1 MSKEMKRK
9 KALRLS
15 VKRGVVAAAAVATV
29 ATVGS
34 VGAEEQGF
42 DRVSPT
48 VTIEPNTPTNNNGDT
63 TPPVST
69 PKSETTPTPSGTPK
83 VEETLKADT
92 PKDTN
97 SESKDES
104 PKNSEPNSETSAP
117 STTEPSQNAPVSSEQ
132 PVEGN
137 NEGSTPS
144 APTGDFEA
152 PTTPSNPTGET
163 PKAEEPPKA
172 DTPVSNPSEGGS
184 TETPT
189 PSPSEEE
196 KPKEETPTTPTPT
209 PNPSEGEKPKEEQPS
224 TPTEGESPKE
234 GTPTTPSEPVTPPT
248 EGENPKEDTP
258 TTPPTEGE
266 KPKDGD
272 KLKEETP
279 TTPPTEGEKPKE
291 ENPQNPSEPVT
302 PPSEGENPKDGDKPN
317 EENPT
322 TPPSDDNKSKEE
334 NPTTPPSDDNKPKE
348 ENPTTPPTE
357 GDKQKEENPI
367 TPPTEG
373 EKPKE
378 DTPKEGDKPKED
390 QPTTPPTEGEKPK
403 EETPK
408 EGDKPKEEK
417 PTEVKPTLTFD
428 NDKVVEKQDN
438 TYNVTANDKQ
448 KVTVTVPEGISPDSV
463 KIVQTLTNGTVTESQ
478 GTKGEVLPVNSTLE
492 LVYTDKDGVE
502 HREPLGSI
510 VDKGTHEVVAKSEER
525 SLDLSVKPTLEG
537 DTLPD
542 TLTLTTK
549 DGETTLIAS
558 LVNGVYHFDSSVL
571 PEGEYDFTIS
581 DSAVSQYGRK
591 FGNQVFHLKGKEPE
605 VKPTPTP
612 TPEPTPTPTPEEP
625 TKPSEAKPS
634 EPSKPSEPAKP
645 SEDVKPNPTPTPSE
659 PTKPVEDTPTPSVED
674 NKPTVPV
681 APVVPTTPT
690 EPVAP
695 ITPTQPT
702 APIVPDT
709 PIVTAPAPLAPSDN
723 NATVGGNTT
732 IINPQPQDHDN
743 TNGNT
748 NAPRPN
754 DNINIGGV
762 SNQTNYVEGPDKLTV
777 GVSGGSVQNV
787 KATVSS
793 QDGTTELTGRVVNG
807 SFVADNLPEKDG
819 VYTVKVQVTDDKGQ
833 VSEKT
838 ITYAVNKN
846 GSTYDW
852 LNKDVNG
859 AYYQRLSEDLKLSEH
874 STTRLDTSKTKF
886 TFTLDGKV
894 VTVDASLVKVDEKKE
909 DDGSYTYTY
918 TFNKN
923 GFKENGVWSISVA
936 TVDVDGHASSSNASV
951 QFQFVLDNIVPELKI
966 EGVTNNGKYNTAKHQ
981 FKVLVKDNIGLAR
994 VRVLVNGKV
1003 YEFTR
1008 EELLKG
1014 EKLIDLEHSDKPYSI
1029 EVEVVDLAGNTTT
1042 QKVEGITITAT
1053 TAQALLGSDNF
1064 KFAVGALGL
1073 GFFGGLLAWWFAAVR
1088 KRKRKEQELEELRI
1102 GAHIV
1107 TEAEG
1112 LVSSGSGSAST
1123 GQPEETGV
1131 TETSELEDSGEVVS
1145 ELLDSLKEEP
1155 VVVATPTM
1163 GDVTTD
1169 DSSTATLLLDET
1181 GVVAETSV
1189 LTEEFT
1195 DVLAEETSEQTSIL
1209 DEEISEQTS
1218 VLEDEDHTSVLDEET
1233 SEQISVLDDAEK
1245 TSILAEETE
1254 VLADEKPKA
1263 KKKE

>member
-15 VKRGVVAAAAVATV
+15 VKRGVVAAATVATV

-48 VTIEPNTPTNNNGDT
+48 VTIEPTTSSTATLTNSNGET
-63 TPPVST
+63 TPSVST
-69 PKSETTPTPSGTPK
+69 PNSETTPTLTPSETPK
-83 VEETLKADT
+83 AEEKPKSEETSKVDT
-92 PKDTN
+92 PKDTPA
-97 SESKDES
+97 EPKGES

-117 STTEPSQNAPVSSEQ
+117 STSEPSQNAPISSEQ

-137 NEGSTPS
+137 NEGSTPN
-144 APTGDFEA
+144 APTGDSGAFEN
-152 PTTPSNPTGET
+152 TPNTPEET
-163 PKAEEPPKA
+163 PKA
-172 DTPVSNPSEGGS
+172 DTPVSTPSEGQPS
-184 TETPT
+184 ETP
-189 PSPSEEE
+189 S
-196 KPKEETPTTPTPT
+196 
-209 PNPSEGEKPKEEQPS
+209 
-224 TPTEGESPKE
+224 
-234 GTPTTPSEPVTPPT
+234 
-248 EGENPKEDTP
+248 D
-258 TTPPTEGE
+258 
-266 KPKDGD
+266 
-272 KLKEETP
+272 L

-291 ENPQNPSEPVT
+291 DAPATPSEPT
-302 PPSEGENPKDGDKPN
+302 
-317 EENPT
+317 
-322 TPPSDDNKSKEE
+322 
-334 NPTTPPSDDNKPKE
+334 
-348 ENPTTPPTE
+348 
-357 GDKQKEENPI
+357 

-378 DTPKEGDKPKED
+378 DTPKEGDKPKEE
-390 QPTTPPTEGEKPK
+390 QPTTPPTEGEKPKEETPKEGDKPK

-463 KIVQTLTNGTVTESQ
+463 KIVQTLTNGTVNESQ
-478 GTKGEVLPVNSTLE
+478 GAKGEVLPVNSTLE

-558 LVNGVYHFDSSVL
+558 IVNGVYHFDSSVL
-571 PEGEYDFTIS
+571 PEGEYEFTIS

-612 TPEPTPTPTPEEP
+612 TPEPTPTPTPTPEEP
-625 TKPSEAKPS
+625 TKPSDEKPSEPS

-709 PIVTAPAPLAPSDN
+709 PIAPAPAPLAPSDN

-748 NAPRPN
+748 NAPRPS

-762 SNQTNYVEGPDKLTV
+762 SNQTNYVDGPDKITV

-1003 YEFTR
+1003 YEFTK

-1014 EKLIDLEHSDKPYSI
+1014 EKLVELEHSDKPYSI

-1073 GFFGGLLAWWFAAVR
+1073 GFFGGLLAWWLAAVR

-1145 ELLDSLKEEP
+1145 ELLESLKEEP
-1155 VVVATPTM
+1155 VVVVTPTM
-1163 GDVTTD
+1163 EGVTTD

-1209 DEEISEQTS
+1209 DEETSEQTS
-1218 VLEDEDHTSVLDEET
+1218 VLEDEEHTSVLDEET
-1233 SEQISVLDDAEK
+1233 SEQTSVLDDEEK

-1263 KKKE
+1263 EKKRIKPCRRKDD

>member
-1 MSKEMKRK
+1 M
-9 KALRLS
+9 
-15 VKRGVVAAAAVATV
+15 
-29 ATVGS
+29 
-34 VGAEEQGF
+34 
-42 DRVSPT
+42 
-48 VTIEPNTPTNNNGDT
+48 
-63 TPPVST
+63 
-69 PKSETTPTPSGTPK
+69 
-83 VEETLKADT
+83 
-92 PKDTN
+92 
-97 SESKDES
+97 
-104 PKNSEPNSETSAP
+104 
-117 STTEPSQNAPVSSEQ
+117 
-132 PVEGN
+132 
-137 NEGSTPS
+137 
-144 APTGDFEA
+144 
-152 PTTPSNPTGET
+152 
-163 PKAEEPPKA
+163 
-172 DTPVSNPSEGGS
+172 
-184 TETPT
+184 
-189 PSPSEEE
+189 
-196 KPKEETPTTPTPT
+196 
-209 PNPSEGEKPKEEQPS
+209 
-224 TPTEGESPKE
+224 
-234 GTPTTPSEPVTPPT
+234 
-248 EGENPKEDTP
+248 
-258 TTPPTEGE
+258 
-266 KPKDGD
+266 
-272 KLKEETP
+272 
-279 TTPPTEGEKPKE
+279 
-291 ENPQNPSEPVT
+291 
-302 PPSEGENPKDGDKPN
+302 
-317 EENPT
+317 
-322 TPPSDDNKSKEE
+322 
-334 NPTTPPSDDNKPKE
+334 
-348 ENPTTPPTE
+348 
-357 GDKQKEENPI
+357 
-367 TPPTEG
+367 
-373 EKPKE
+373 
-378 DTPKEGDKPKED
+378 
-390 QPTTPPTEGEKPK
+390 
-403 EETPK
+403 
-408 EGDKPKEEK
+408 
-417 PTEVKPTLTFD
+417 TFD

-438 TYNVTANDKQ
+438 NYNVTANDKQ

-463 KIVQTLTNGTVTESQ
+463 KIVQTLTNGTVNESQ
-478 GTKGEVLPVNSTLE
+478 GAKGEILPVNSTLE

-502 HREPLGSI
+502 HREPLGTI
-510 VDKGTHEVVAKSEER
+510 VDKGTHEVVAKLEER
-525 SLDLSVKPTLEG
+525 TLDLTVKPTLEG
-537 DTLPD
+537 DTLPE

-549 DGETTLIAS
+549 DGKTTLTAS
-558 LVNGVYHFDSSVL
+558 LVNGVYHFDGSVL
-571 PEGEYDFTIS
+571 PEGEYDFIIS

-591 FGNQVFHLKGKEPE
+591 FGNQIFHLKGKEPE

-612 TPEPTPTPTPEEP
+612 TPEPTPTPTPTPEEP
-625 TKPSEAKPS
+625 TKPSDEKPS
-634 EPSKPSEPAKP
+634 EPSESSKPSEPAKP
-645 SEDVKPNPTPTPSE
+645 SEDNKPTPTPTPSE
-659 PTKPVEDTPTPSVED
+659 PTKPVDDTPKPSVED

-690 EPVAP
+690 EPVASV
-695 ITPTQPT
+695 TPTQPT

-709 PIVTAPAPLAPSDN
+709 PIAPAPAPLAPSDN

-894 VTVDASLVKVDEKKE
+894 VTVDTSLVKVDEKKE

-1003 YEFTR
+1003 YEFTK

-1014 EKLIDLEHSDKPYSI
+1014 EKLVELEHSDKPYSI

-1064 KFAVGALGL
+1064 KYAVGALGL
-1073 GFFGGLLAWWFAAVR
+1073 GLFGGLLAWWLAAVR

-1145 ELLDSLKEEP
+1145 ELLESLKEEP
-1155 VVVATPTM
+1155 VVVVTPTM
-1163 GDVTTD
+1163 GGVTTD
-1169 DSSTATLLLDET
+1169 DSSTATLPLDEP

-1189 LTEEFT
+1189 LTDEFT
-1195 DVLAEETSEQTSIL
+1195 DILGEQTSEQTSILDEETSEQTSIL
-1209 DEEISEQTS
+1209 DEETSEQTSILDEETSEQTS
-1218 VLEDEDHTSVLDEET
+1218 VLEDEEHTSVLDEET

-1254 VLADEKPKA
+1254 VLAEEKPKA
-1263 KKKE
+1263 KKNE

>member
-48 VTIEPNTPTNNNGDT
+48 VTVEPTTPTSNTSTNNTGET
-63 TPPVST
+63 TQPVST
-69 PKSETTPTPSGTPK
+69 PKSDSIPVPSETPK
-83 VEETLKADT
+83 AEDTPKADT

-97 SESKDES
+97 TESKDES

-117 STTEPSQNAPVSSEQ
+117 STTEPSQNAPVSPEQ
-132 PVEGN
+132 PVEGK

-144 APTGDFEA
+144 APTGDSEA

-163 PKAEEPPKA
+163 PKAEEPPKV

-189 PSPSEEE
+189 TPPSEGET
-196 KPKEETPTTPTPT
+196 PKEETPTPNPSEGEKSKEETPITPT

-224 TPTEGESPKE
+224 TPTEGEKPKE
-234 GTPTTPSEPVTPPT
+234 ETPTTPTPSEPTTPPSEGEKPSNPSEPVTPPT
-248 EGENPKEDTP
+248 EGEKPKEEQP

-266 KPKDGD
+266 QPKDGD
-272 KLKEETP
+272 KPKEENPTTPPSDGDKPKEETP

-291 ENPQNPSEPVT
+291 E
-302 PPSEGENPKDGDKPN
+302 
-317 EENPT
+317 
-322 TPPSDDNKSKEE
+322 
-334 NPTTPPSDDNKPKE
+334 
-348 ENPTTPPTE
+348 
-357 GDKQKEENPI
+357 
-367 TPPTEG
+367 
-373 EKPKE
+373 
-378 DTPKEGDKPKED
+378 
-390 QPTTPPTEGEKPK
+390 QPTTPPTEGEK
-403 EETPK
+403 PK

-463 KIVQTLTNGTVTESQ
+463 KIVQTLTNGTVNESQ

-537 DTLPD
+537 DTLPE

-549 DGETTLIAS
+549 DGKTTLTAS
-558 LVNGVYHFDSSVL
+558 LVNGVYHFDGSVL

-591 FGNQVFHLKGKEPE
+591 FGNQIFHLKGKEPE

-612 TPEPTPTPTPEEP
+612 TPEPTPTPTPTPEEP
-625 TKPSEAKPS
+625 TKPSDEKPSEPS
-634 EPSKPSEPAKP
+634 EPSKPSEPVKP
-645 SEDVKPNPTPTPSE
+645 SEDVKPTPTPTPSE
-659 PTKPVEDTPTPSVED
+659 PTKPVEDTPKPSVED

-695 ITPTQPT
+695 VTPTQPT

-709 PIVTAPAPLAPSDN
+709 PIAPSPAPLAPSDN
-723 NATVGGNTT
+723 NNSTAGGNTT

-894 VTVDASLVKVDEKKE
+894 VTVDSSLVKVDEKKE

-918 TFNKN
+918 TFNKD

-966 EGVTNNGKYNTAKHQ
+966 EGVTNNGKYNAAKHQ

-1064 KFAVGALGL
+1064 KYAVGALGL
-1073 GFFGGLLAWWFAAVR
+1073 GLFGGLLAWWLAAVR
-1088 KRKRKEQELEELRI
+1088 KRKRKERELEELRI

-1131 TETSELEDSGEVVS
+1131 TETSELEDSGSVAS
-1145 ELLDSLKEEP
+1145 ELLDSIKEEAP
-1155 VVVATPTM
+1155 VVATPTM
-1163 GDVTTD
+1163 GGVTTD
-1169 DSSTATLLLDET
+1169 DSSTSTLPLDET

-1189 LTEEFT
+1189 LTDEFT
-1195 DVLAEETSEQTSIL
+1195 DVLGEETSEQTSIL
-1209 DEEISEQTS
+1209 EEENSEQTSILDEETVEQTSVLAEETAEQTSILEDEEHTS
-1218 VLEDEDHTSVLDEET
+1218 VLEDEEKTSVL
-1233 SEQISVLDDAEK
+1233 AED
-1245 TSILAEETE
+1245 TE
-1254 VLADEKPKA
+1254 VLAEEKPKA
-1263 KKKE
+1263 KKRKPRRRKVTKEN

>member
-1 MSKEMKRK
+1 MKRK

-48 VTIEPNTPTNNNGDT
+48 VTIEPTAPSNSTPTNNNGDT
-63 TPPVST
+63 TQPLST
-69 PKSETTPTPSGTPK
+69 LKSDSTPTPSETPK
-83 VEETLKADT
+83 AEEKPKSEETSKVDT
-92 PKDTN
+92 PKDTPA
-97 SESKDES
+97 EPKGKS

-117 STTEPSQNAPVSSEQ
+117 STSE
-132 PVEGN
+132 N
-137 NEGSTPS
+137 TPN
-144 APTGDFEA
+144 
-152 PTTPSNPTGET
+152 TPEET
-163 PKAEEPPKA
+163 PNT
-172 DTPVSNPSEGGS
+172 DTPVSTPSEGQPS
-184 TETPT
+184 ETP
-189 PSPSEEE
+189 S
-196 KPKEETPTTPTPT
+196 
-209 PNPSEGEKPKEEQPS
+209 
-224 TPTEGESPKE
+224 
-234 GTPTTPSEPVTPPT
+234 
-248 EGENPKEDTP
+248 D
-258 TTPPTEGE
+258 
-266 KPKDGD
+266 
-272 KLKEETP
+272 L

-291 ENPQNPSEPVT
+291 DAPTT
-302 PPSEGENPKDGDKPN
+302 PPTDGEQPKDGDKP
-317 EENPT
+317 
-322 TPPSDDNKSKEE
+322 KEE
-334 NPTTPPSDDNKPKE
+334 SPTNPPTEGDKPKE
-348 ENPTTPPTE
+348 ENPT
-357 GDKQKEENPI
+357 

-378 DTPKEGDKPKED
+378 DTPKEGDKSKEE

-403 EETPK
+403 EET
-408 EGDKPKEEK
+408 PKEEK

-463 KIVQTLTNGTVTESQ
+463 KIVQTLTNGTVNESQ
-478 GTKGEVLPVNSTLE
+478 GAKGEVLPVNSTLE

-537 DTLPD
+537 DTLPE

-549 DGETTLIAS
+549 DGKTTLTAS
-558 LVNGVYHFDSSVL
+558 LVNGVYHFDGSVL

-605 VKPTPTP
+605 VN
-612 TPEPTPTPTPEEP
+612 PTPTPTPEEP
-625 TKPSEAKPS
+625 TKPSDEKPSEPS

-645 SEDVKPNPTPTPSE
+645 SEDTKPTPTPTPSE
-659 PTKPVEDTPTPSVED
+659 PTKPVEDTPKPSVED

-681 APVVPTTPT
+681 APVAPTTPT
-690 EPVAP
+690 EPVVP
-695 ITPTQPT
+695 TTPTQPT

-709 PIVTAPAPLAPSDN
+709 PIAPSPAPIVPSDN
-723 NATVGGNTT
+723 NNNTVGGNTT

-754 DNINIGGV
+754 DNLNIGGV

-918 TFNKN
+918 TFNKD

-966 EGVTNNGKYNTAKHQ
+966 EGVTNNGKYNAAKHQ

-1053 TAQALLGSDNF
+1053 TAQALLGSENF
-1064 KFAVGALGL
+1064 KYAVGALGL
-1073 GFFGGLLAWWFAAVR
+1073 GLFGGLLAWWLAAVR
-1088 KRKRKEQELEELRI
+1088 KRKRKERELEELRI

-1131 TETSELEDSGEVVS
+1131 TETSELEDSGSVAS
-1145 ELLDSLKEEP
+1145 ELLDSIKEEAP
-1155 VVVATPTM
+1155 VVATPTM
-1163 GDVTTD
+1163 GGVTTD
-1169 DSSTATLLLDET
+1169 DSSTSTLPLDET

-1189 LTEEFT
+1189 LTDEFT
-1195 DVLAEETSEQTSIL
+1195 DVLGEETSEQTSILEEETSEQTSVLDEETSEQTSIL
-1209 DEEISEQTS
+1209 DEETAEQTSVLAEETAEQTSILEDEEHTS
-1218 VLEDEDHTSVLDEET
+1218 VLEDEEKTSVL
-1233 SEQISVLDDAEK
+1233 AED
-1245 TSILAEETE
+1245 TE
-1254 VLADEKPKA
+1254 VLAEEKPKA
-1263 KKKE
+1263 KKRKPRKRKVTKEK

>member
-48 VTIEPNTPTNNNGDT
+48 VTIEPTTPSNNTPTNNNGDT
-63 TPPVST
+63 TQPVST
-69 PKSETTPTPSGTPK
+69 SNSETTPTPSGTPK
-83 VEETLKADT
+83 AEETPKVDT
-92 PKDTN
+92 PKDTPA
-97 SESKDES
+97 EPKGES
-104 PKNSEPNSETSAP
+104 PKNSEPNSEASAP
-117 STTEPSQNAPVSSEQ
+117 STSEPSQNAPISSEQ

-137 NEGSTPS
+137 NEGLTPS
-144 APTGDFEA
+144 APTGDSEV
-152 PTTPSNPTGET
+152 PTTPSNPTEGNSNTESQ
-163 PKAEEPPKA
+163 P
-172 DTPVSNPSEGGS
+172 PVSSPSEGGS
-184 TETPT
+184 
-189 PSPSEEE
+189 S
-196 KPKEETPTTPTPT
+196 ETPTT
-209 PNPSEGEKPKEEQPS
+209 
-224 TPTEGESPKE
+224 
-234 GTPTTPSEPVTPPT
+234 SEPATPPT
-248 EGENPKEDTP
+248 EGGTTETP

-266 KPKDGD
+266 KPKEEQPTTPPTEGEQPKDGD
-272 KLKEETP
+272 KPKEENPTTPPSDGDKPKEETP

-291 ENPQNPSEPVT
+291 E
-302 PPSEGENPKDGDKPN
+302 
-317 EENPT
+317 
-322 TPPSDDNKSKEE
+322 
-334 NPTTPPSDDNKPKE
+334 
-348 ENPTTPPTE
+348 
-357 GDKQKEENPI
+357 
-367 TPPTEG
+367 
-373 EKPKE
+373 
-378 DTPKEGDKPKED
+378 

-408 EGDKPKEEK
+408 EDDTPKEETPKEGEKPKEEK
-417 PTEVKPTLTFD
+417 PTDVKPTLTFD

-438 TYNVTANDKQ
+438 NFNVTANEKQ
-448 KVTVTVPEGISPDSV
+448 KVTVTAPEGISPDSV
-463 KIVQTLTNGTVTESQ
+463 KLVQTLANGTVNESR
-478 GTKGEVLPVNSTLE
+478 GSKGEVLPVNSTLE

-502 HREPLGSI
+502 HRESLGSI

-525 SLDLSVKPTLEG
+525 TLDLTVKPTLEG
-537 DTLPD
+537 DTLPE

-549 DGETTLIAS
+549 DGKTTLTAS
-558 LVNGVYHFDSSVL
+558 LVNGVYHFDGSVL

-612 TPEPTPTPTPEEP
+612 TPEPTPTPTPTPEEP
-625 TKPSEAKPS
+625 TKPSDEKPSEPS
-634 EPSKPSEPAKP
+634 EPSKPSEDTKP
-645 SEDVKPNPTPTPSE
+645 TPTPTPSE
-659 PTKPVEDTPTPSVED
+659 PTKPVEDTPKPSVED

-681 APVVPTTPT
+681 APTTPT
-690 EPVAP
+690 EPVVP
-695 ITPTQPT
+695 TTPTQPT

-709 PIVTAPAPLAPSDN
+709 PIAPSPAPIVPSDN
-723 NATVGGNTT
+723 NNNTVGGNTT

-918 TFNKN
+918 TFNKD

-966 EGVTNNGKYNTAKHQ
+966 EGVTNNGKYNAAKHQ

-1053 TAQALLGSDNF
+1053 TAQALLDSDNF
-1064 KFAVGALGL
+1064 KYAVGALGL
-1073 GFFGGLLAWWFAAVR
+1073 GLFGGLLAWWFAAVR
-1088 KRKRKEQELEELRI
+1088 KRKRKERELEELRI

-1131 TETSELEDSGEVVS
+1131 TETSELEDSGSVAS
-1145 ELLDSLKEEP
+1145 DLLDSIKEEAP
-1155 VVVATPTM
+1155 VVATPTM
-1163 GDVTTD
+1163 GGVTTD
-1169 DSSTATLLLDET
+1169 DSSTSTLPLDET

-1189 LTEEFT
+1189 LTDEFT
-1195 DVLAEETSEQTSIL
+1195 DVLGEETSEQTSIL
-1209 DEEISEQTS
+1209 DEETAEQTSVLEEETAEQTSVLEEETAEQTS
-1218 VLEDEDHTSVLDEET
+1218 VLEDEEHTSVLE
-1233 SEQISVLDDAEK
+1233 DAEK
-1245 TSILAEETE
+1245 TSVLAEETE
-1254 VLADEKPKA
+1254 VLADEKPKV
-1263 KKKE
+1263 KKRKPRKRKVTKEK

>member
-15 VKRGVVAAAAVATV
+15 VKRGVVAAATVATV

-48 VTIEPNTPTNNNGDT
+48 VTIEPTTSSTATLTNSNGET
-63 TPPVST
+63 TPSVST
-69 PKSETTPTPSGTPK
+69 PNSETTPTLTPSETPK
-83 VEETLKADT
+83 AEEKPKSEETSKVDT
-92 PKDTN
+92 PKDTPA
-97 SESKDES
+97 EPKGES

-117 STTEPSQNAPVSSEQ
+117 STSEPSQNAPISSEQ

-137 NEGSTPS
+137 NEGSTPN
-144 APTGDFEA
+144 APTGDSGAFEN
-152 PTTPSNPTGET
+152 TPNTPEET
-163 PKAEEPPKA
+163 PKA
-172 DTPVSNPSEGGS
+172 DTPVSTPSEGQPS
-184 TETPT
+184 ETP
-189 PSPSEEE
+189 S
-196 KPKEETPTTPTPT
+196 
-209 PNPSEGEKPKEEQPS
+209 
-224 TPTEGESPKE
+224 
-234 GTPTTPSEPVTPPT
+234 
-248 EGENPKEDTP
+248 DL

-266 KPKDGD
+266 KPKEDAPATPS
-272 KLKEETP
+272 EP

-291 ENPQNPSEPVT
+291 EVPSNSSEGEKPKEETPTTPTPSEPTTPPSEGEKPKEENPTNPSEPVT
-302 PPSEGENPKDGDKPN
+302 PPTEGEKPKEEQPTTPPTEGKQPKDGDKP
-317 EENPT
+317 
-322 TPPSDDNKSKEE
+322 KEE
-334 NPTTPPSDDNKPKE
+334 NPTTPPSDGDKPKE
-348 ENPTTPPTE
+348 ENPT
-357 GDKQKEENPI
+357 

-378 DTPKEGDKPKED
+378 DTPKEGDKSKEE
-390 QPTTPPTEGEKPK
+390 QPTTPPTEGEKPKEETPKEGDKPK

-463 KIVQTLTNGTVTESQ
+463 KIVQTLTNGTVNESQ
-478 GTKGEVLPVNSTLE
+478 GAKGEVLPVNSTLE

-571 PEGEYDFTIS
+571 PEGEYEFTIS

-612 TPEPTPTPTPEEP
+612 TPEPTPTPTPTPEEP
-625 TKPSEAKPS
+625 TKPSDEKPSEPS

-709 PIVTAPAPLAPSDN
+709 PIAPAPAPLAPSDN

-748 NAPRPN
+748 NAPRPS

-762 SNQTNYVEGPDKLTV
+762 SNQTNYVDGPDKITV

-1003 YEFTR
+1003 YEFTK

-1014 EKLIDLEHSDKPYSI
+1014 EKLVELEHSDKPYSI

-1073 GFFGGLLAWWFAAVR
+1073 GFFGGLLAWWLAAVR

-1145 ELLDSLKEEP
+1145 ELLESLKEEP
-1155 VVVATPTM
+1155 VVVVTPTM
-1163 GDVTTD
+1163 EGVTTD

-1209 DEEISEQTS
+1209 DEETSEQTS
-1218 VLEDEDHTSVLDEET
+1218 VLEDEEHTSVLDEET
-1233 SEQISVLDDAEK
+1233 SEQTSVLDDEEK

-1263 KKKE
+1263 EKKE

>member
-48 VTIEPNTPTNNNGDT
+48 VTIEPTTPSNNTSTTNDNGDT
-63 TPPVST
+63 TQPVST
-69 PKSETTPTPSGTPK
+69 PNSETTPTPSETPKAEEKPKSEETPK
-83 VEETLKADT
+83 VDT
-92 PKDTN
+92 PKDTPA
-97 SESKDES
+97 EPKGES
-104 PKNSEPNSETSAP
+104 PKNSEPNNEVSAP
-117 STTEPSQNAPVSSEQ
+117 STSEPSQNAPISSEQ

-137 NEGSTPS
+137 NEGLTPS
-144 APTGDFEA
+144 APTGDSEV
-152 PTTPSNPTGET
+152 PTTPSNPTEGNSNTESQ
-163 PKAEEPPKA
+163 P
-172 DTPVSNPSEGGS
+172 PVSSPSEGGS
-184 TETPT
+184 SETPTTSEPATPPTEGGTTETPT
-189 PSPSEEE
+189 TPPTEGETPKDGETPTTSPSEGGTADTPTTPTTSPSEGEKPSVPVTHPTEGDKPKEETPSNPTEGE
-196 KPKEETPTTPTPT
+196 KPKEETPTT
-209 PNPSEGEKPKEEQPS
+209 EGEQ
-224 TPTEGESPKE
+224 
-234 GTPTTPSEPVTPPT
+234 
-248 EGENPKEDTP
+248 
-258 TTPPTEGE
+258 
-266 KPKDGD
+266 PKDGD
-272 KLKEETP
+272 KPKEENPTTPPSDGDKPKEETP

-291 ENPQNPSEPVT
+291 E
-302 PPSEGENPKDGDKPN
+302 
-317 EENPT
+317 
-322 TPPSDDNKSKEE
+322 
-334 NPTTPPSDDNKPKE
+334 
-348 ENPTTPPTE
+348 
-357 GDKQKEENPI
+357 
-367 TPPTEG
+367 
-373 EKPKE
+373 
-378 DTPKEGDKPKED
+378 

-463 KIVQTLTNGTVTESQ
+463 KIVQTLTNGTVNESQ
-478 GTKGEVLPVNSTLE
+478 GAKGEVLPVNSTLE
-492 LVYTDKDGVE
+492 LVYTEKDGVE

-549 DGETTLIAS
+549 DGKTTLTAS

-612 TPEPTPTPTPEEP
+612 EEP
-625 TKPSEAKPS
+625 TKPSEEKPS

-709 PIVTAPAPLAPSDN
+709 PIAPAPAPLAPSDN

-894 VTVDASLVKVDEKKE
+894 VTVDTSLVKVDEKKE

-1003 YEFTR
+1003 YEFTK

-1014 EKLIDLEHSDKPYSI
+1014 EKLVELEHSDKPYSI

-1064 KFAVGALGL
+1064 KYAVGALGL
-1073 GFFGGLLAWWFAAVR
+1073 GLFGGLLAWWLAAVR

-1145 ELLDSLKEEP
+1145 ELLESLKEEP
-1155 VVVATPTM
+1155 VVVVTPTM
-1163 GDVTTD
+1163 GGVTTD
-1169 DSSTATLLLDET
+1169 DSSTATLPLDEP

-1189 LTEEFT
+1189 LTDEFT
-1195 DVLAEETSEQTSIL
+1195 DILGEQTSEQTSILDEETSEQTSIL
-1209 DEEISEQTS
+1209 DEETSEQTSILDEETSEQTS
-1218 VLEDEDHTSVLDEET
+1218 VLEDEEHTSVLDEET

-1254 VLADEKPKA
+1254 VLAEEKPKA
-1263 KKKE
+1263 KKNE